1 LSAVEIV
8 VSAAGC
14 GGQVGAEKLAQRSS
28 VAACV
33 LSCWSEWAW
42 CHLNLPGYLSFDS
55 LPLLNLF
62 TGLKLVASRF
72 DVRLRGQDCS
82 VG

>member
-1 LSAVEIV
+1 VR
-8 VSAAGC
+8 
-14 GGQVGAEKLAQRSS
+14 QVDAEKLAQRSS
-28 VAACV
+28 AAAWV
-33 LSCWSEWAW
+33 LNCWSKWAW
-42 CHLNLPGYLSFDS
+42 CHLNLPGCLSSHS

-72 DVRLRGQDCS
+72 DVGLRGHGCS